1 MRPIP
6 TPIGVLCGGPS
17 SEREISLRS
26 GQAVWRALQALRYDV
41 QLLELEGAD
50 CAAVLRA
57 SGIRTAFI
65 ALHGAFGEDGTV
77 QALLESLGIL
87 YTGSGVAASR
97 LAMDKAAARTRLAA
111 AGLAV
116 AAGALVPIEWLT
128 SEGKGP
134 RGNHGFPLEVTG
146 KLAMEITRW
155 LAAHGLRLPVVVK
168 PVRQGSSIGLTIVET
183 PGQWPAALEEAAR
196 YDTHILCEEYLPGPE
211 VTVGILGETALPIV
225 QVVPQRRFYDYVA
238 KYTPGMTQYLVP
250 APLAAP
256 LAVRVQALARQ
267 AHHALGCEGFSR
279 VDLIVPEG
287 SPERPPVV
295 LEVNTI
301 PGLTATSLLPKAAAA
316 IGISF
321 PELCERLLQSAVT
334 RHPNKEMVHAST

>member
-1 MRPIP
+1 MMPVP

-26 GQAVWRALQALRYDV
+26 GQAVWRALQARRYDV

-65 ALHGAFGEDGTV
+65 ALHGAFGEDGTA

-97 LAMDKAAARTRLAA
+97 LAMDKQAARTRLAA
-111 AGLAV
+111 AGIAV
-116 AAGALVPIEWLT
+116 AAGAVVPAG
-128 SEGKGP
+128 S
-134 RGNHGFPLEVTG
+134 PL
-146 KLAMEITRW
+146 AW
-155 LAAHGLRLPVVVK
+155 LAEHGLRLPVVIK
-168 PVRQGSSIGLTIVET
+168 PVRQGSSIGLTIVEM
-183 PGQWPAALEEAAR
+183 PAQWPAALEEAAR
-196 YDTHILCEEYLPGPE
+196 YDTQILCEEYLPGPE

-250 APLAAP
+250 APLEAA
-256 LAVRVQALARQ
+256 LTVRVQALARQ
-267 AHHALGCEGFSR
+267 AHRTLGCEGFSR
-279 VDLIVPEG
+279 VDLILPDG
-287 SPERPPVV
+287 PSGRAPVV

-316 IGISF
+316 VGLSF
-321 PELCERLLQSAVT
+321 PDLCERLLQSAMTRKTPVT
-334 RHPNKEMVHAST
+334 KMDELLTSEGGAPMGNPGFPIEVTGK